1 MLYNNLVIRVVL
13 PLTLFSGTVAAGVG
27 SELVQEPQ
35 IPKNKID
42 YAAKAALEAELN
54 RARKVLEESREL
66 LREKK
71 YRQAEARCQAAIAI
85 YQAVRR
91 GGWRARA
98 LLVEIYQEQG
108 YYEEATFEFE
118 AMARLGESGSSIRH
132 RDRK

>member
-54 RARKVLEESREL
+54 RARKGLEESREL
-66 LREKK
+66 LREQK
-71 YRQAEARCQAAIAI
+71 YRRAAARGRAATARRRRHSKLSLIVLGRCWRSRGN
-85 YQAVRR
+85 YCGRRSTVR
-91 GGWRARA
+91 
-98 LLVEIYQEQG
+98 L
-108 YYEEATFEFE
+108 
-118 AMARLGESGSSIRH
+118 RH
-132 RDRK
+132 GVKPRSPSTKRF